1 MSKENNAP
9 YIVYHYCSLESFLS
23 IMSNKTIRLTNI
35 SKSNDRAEIQYC
47 FDVFEK
53 TLKDSC
59 IEFSKKYVDNDN
71 EEIKKHFSDIDYDSL
86 VAKAVVNDS
95 LIYYVACFS
104 AEPDLLS
111 QWRGYA
117 NDGKGVAIGFYSK
130 NFMDAQY
137 LKNVKYNKITYDM
150 HTVKMELH
158 DYIIRKLKRVHENV
172 DVSASPFSYDTAIN
186 DIISRMVYNA
196 IFYKNPAFSEEN
208 EWRLVFY
215 PFGNIKNLLIDHK
228 YKDMSSNQLFYD
240 RMRESMEYEKDYHGL
255 KRGKLQFK
263 CTDDKIISYVDMN
276 FASKKD
282 FMLAEIVVGPKSNID
297 DKDLRLFLLSNG
309 YDLSRINIRK
319 SLAPYQ

>member
-1 MSKENNAP
+1 MIKVNHTP
-9 YIVYHYCSLESFLS
+9 HIVYHYCSLESFLS
-23 IMSNKTIRLTNI
+23 IMTNNTIRLTNI

-53 TLKDSC
+53 TLRDSC
-59 IEFSKKYVDNDN
+59 IEFSKKYVDNT
-71 EEIKKHFSDIDYDSL
+71 EIKKHFSDIDYDSL

-104 AEPDLLS
+104 SEPDLLS

-130 NFMDAQY
+130 NFMDAQD
-137 LKNVKYNKITYDM
+137 LKNVKYAKVIYDKHAVKI
-150 HTVKMELH
+150 ELH
-158 DYIIRKLKRVHENV
+158 DYIIQKLKRVH
-172 DVSASPFSYDTAIN
+172 DKAGVSASPFSYDTAIN
-186 DIISRMVYNA
+186 DIISGMVYYA
-196 IFYKNPAFSEEN
+196 VFYKNPAFSEES

-215 PFGNIKNLLIDHK
+215 PFGNIRNLLIDHK

-240 RMRESMEYEKDYHGL
+240 RMHEPIEYEKDYHGL

-276 FASKKD
+276 FASIKD
-282 FMLAEIVVGPKSNID
+282 LMLAEIVVGPKSNID
-297 DKDLRLFLLSNG
+297 DKDLRLFLLYNG

-319 SLAPYQ
+319 SIATYQ

>member
-1 MSKENNAP
+1 MIRENSAP

-23 IMSNKTIRLTNI
+23 IMNNSTIRLTNI
-35 SKSNDRAEIQYC
+35 LKSNDRAEIQYC

-53 TLKDSC
+53 TLRDSC
-59 IEFSKKYVDNDN
+59 IEFSREYVDNT
-71 EEIKKHFSDIDYDSL
+71 EIKNHFSDIDYDSL
-86 VAKAVVNDS
+86 VTKAVINDS
-95 LIYYVACFS
+95 LMYYAACFS

-117 NDGKGVAIGFYSK
+117 NDGKGVAIGFYSR
-130 NFMDAQY
+130 NFINARD

-150 HTVKMELH
+150 HTVKIELH
-158 DYIIRKLKRVHENV
+158 DYIIQKLKSVH
-172 DVSASPFSYDTAIN
+172 DKADTSASPFLYDTAIN
-186 DIISRMVYNA
+186 DIISGMVYNA

-215 PFGNIKNLLIDHK
+215 PFGNIRNLLIDHK

-240 RMRESMEYEKDYHGL
+240 RMHEPIEYEKDYHGL
-255 KRGKLQFK
+255 TRGKLQFK

-276 FASKKD
+276 FASIKD
-282 FMLAEIVVGPKSNID
+282 LMLAEIVVGPKSNID

-309 YDLSRINIRK
+309 YDLSRISIRK
-319 SLAPYQ
+319 SIATYQ

>member
-1 MSKENNAP
+1 MIRKNSP
-9 YIVYHYCSLESFLS
+9 PSIIYHYCSLESFLS
-23 IMSNKTIRLTNI
+23 IINNSTIRLANI

-47 FDVFEK
+47 FDAFEK
-53 TLKDSC
+53 TLRDSC
-59 IEFSKKYVDNDN
+59 IEFSREYVDNT
-71 EEIKKHFSDIDYDSL
+71 EIKNHFSDIDYDSL
-86 VAKAVVNDS
+86 VTKAVINDS
-95 LIYYVACFS
+95 LIYYAVCFS

-117 NDGKGVAIGFYSK
+117 NDGKGVAIGFYSR
-130 NFMDAQY
+130 NFMNAQD
-137 LKNVKYNKITYDM
+137 LKNVKYKKITYDM
-150 HTVKMELH
+150 NSAKKELH
-158 DYIIRKLKRVHENV
+158 DRIIEKLKGIY
-172 DVSASPFSYDTAIN
+172 DKADTSASPFSYDTAIN
-186 DIISRMVYNA
+186 DIISGMVYNA

-215 PFGNIKNLLIDHK
+215 PFGNIRNLLIDHK

-240 RMRESMEYEKDYHGL
+240 RMHEPIEYEKDYSGL

-276 FASKKD
+276 FSSIKD
-282 FMLAEIVVGPKSNID
+282 LMLAEIVVGPKSNID

-319 SLAPYQ
+319 SIATYQ

>member
-1 MSKENNAP
+1 MIRENNAP
-9 YIVYHYCSLESFLS
+9 YIVYHYCGLESFLS
-23 IMSNKTIRLTNI
+23 IMNNSTIRLTNI
-35 SKSNDRAEIQYC
+35 SKSNDRSEIQYC

-59 IEFSKKYVDNDN
+59 IEFSKKYVDNT
-71 EEIKKHFSDIDYDSL
+71 EIKNHFSDIDYDSL
-86 VAKAVVNDS
+86 VAKAVLNDS
-95 LIYYVACFS
+95 LIYYAACFS
-104 AEPDLLS
+104 AESDLLS

-130 NFMDAQY
+130 NFMNARD

-150 HTVKMELH
+150 HTVKIELH
-158 DYIIRKLKRVHENV
+158 DYIIQKLKKVHDKA

-186 DIISRMVYNA
+186 DIISGMVYNA

-215 PFGNIKNLLIDHK
+215 PFGNIRNLLIDHK

-240 RMRESMEYEKDYHGL
+240 RMHEPIEYEKDYHGL

-276 FASKKD
+276 FASIKD
-282 FMLAEIVVGPKSNID
+282 LMLAEIVVGPKSNID

-319 SLAPYQ
+319 SIATYQ